1 MTVLTSPLRIPIPVT
16 DVASFVFSS
25 GTPTTRQTPQY
36 FDASNPS
43 KNFSLAQAEV
53 LVKQIAKGLEDLG
66 LQPNDKVL
74 LYSHNALFFPVL
86 LWGVLAGRCVFTAVA
101 GGASVKEVEYQL
113 RNSDAKLILAGSTQV
128 PVALDAASRVG
139 LPRDRVYLFCDP
151 EDISNDSSLPVQPWT
166 RIWRPADEVRSWSWK
181 RIQTLK
187 EAQETTAIINYS
199 SGCIS
204 HYNAIANSS
213 QLLAKRAIISNDHR
227 GKSRKERLDMA
238 GDRWLAPLPMYHAYG
253 QTYYCLNAARLGAKV
268 FIMKSFNVDQYLL
281 YMDIYRINF
290 MASVPAIMAT
300 LAKQPN
306 TSRYN
311 LRAVEIVT
319 SGSAP
324 LSAELGGIIEK
335 LYLRPGVTVK
345 QGWGMTEATCSIT
358 GFAPDE
364 EDDGRSIGWLNPNC
378 AARIE
383 KLEGRDFSGVAP
395 DGADVG
401 EIWVAGP
408 NVMKGYYKNPTA
420 TNETIVE
427 ENGLRWL
434 KTGDIGYFDQRGRM
448 YIVDRL
454 KVYHMCPNPR
464 IYNKLT
470 RIQELIKVKGLQ
482 VAPAELEQYLLTHPS
497 VADAAVVGARING
510 AEYPRAFVVRK
521 DDTVA
526 EHELFDMVK
535 AHFAPHK
542 WLTGGV
548 YFIDQIPRT
557 GSGKIMRRNLPVI
570 DESLPRSKL

>member
-1 MTVLTSPLRIPIPVT
+1 MTVLNSPLQIPIPIT
-16 DVASFVFSS
+16 DVASFVFTS
-25 GTPTTRQTPQY
+25 GTATTRQTPQY

-53 LVKQIAKGLEDLG
+53 FVKQIAKGLEVLG

-101 GGASVKEVEYQL
+101 GGASASEVEYQL
-113 RNSDAKLILAGSTQV
+113 RDSDAKIVLAGPEQV
-128 PVALDAASRVG
+128 SVALDAASRVG
-139 LPRDRVYLFCDP
+139 IPRDSVYLFCDP
-151 EDISNDSSLPVQPWT
+151 DDVSVYSSLPVQPWT
-166 RIWRPADEVRSWSWK
+166 RIWRPTEEVRSWSWK
-181 RIQTLK
+181 RIQTAQ

-204 HYNAIANSS
+204 HYNVVANSA
-213 QLLAKRAIISNDHR
+213 QLLAKRATVSNDQN

-253 QTYYCLNAARLGAKV
+253 QAYYCLNAARLGAKV
-268 FIMKSFNVDQYLL
+268 FVMKSFNVHQYLL

-306 TSRYN
+306 ASRYN
-311 LRAVEIVT
+311 LSAVETVT

-324 LSAELGGIIEK
+324 LSAELGRIIER

-345 QGWGMTEATCSIT
+345 QGWGMTETTCSIT
-358 GFAPDE
+358 GFAPDD

-378 AARIE
+378 SARIE
-383 KLEGRDFSGVAP
+383 KIEGRDFSGVAP
-395 DGADVG
+395 DGVDVG

-420 TNETIVE
+420 TKETIVKE
-427 ENGLRWL
+427 DGVRWL
-434 KTGDIGYFDQRGRM
+434 KTGDIGYFDHRGCI

-454 KVYHMCPNPR
+454 K
-464 IYNKLT
+464 LT
-470 RIQELIKVKGLQ
+470 WPQELIKVKGLQ
-482 VAPAELEQYLLTHPS
+482 VAPAELEQYLLTHPG
-497 VADAAVVGARING
+497 VADAAVVGARIND
-510 AEYPRAFVVRK
+510 AEYPRAFIVRK
-521 DDTVA
+521 IDTVT
-526 EHELFDMVK
+526 ESELLDMVK
-535 AHFAPHK
+535 TQFAPHK

-548 YFIDQIPRT
+548 YFVNQIPRT
-557 GSGKIMRRNLPVI
+557 GSGKIIRRKLPAI
-570 DESLPRSKL
+570 KDEFVPRSKL

>member
-1 MTVLTSPLRIPIPVT
+1 MTILTSPLRIPIPIT

-36 FDASNPS
+36 FDASKPS

-101 GGASVKEVEYQL
+101 GGASVNEVEYQL
-113 RNSDAKLILAGSTQV
+113 RDSEAKLILAGSAQV

-151 EDISNDSSLPVQPWT
+151 EDISNDSSLPAQPWT

-204 HYNAIANSS
+204 HYNVIANSA
-213 QLLAKRAIISNDHR
+213 QLLAKRAIISNDHK
-227 GKSRKERLDMA
+227 GKSRKERLDMT
-238 GDRWLAPLPMYHAYG
+238 GDRWLAPLPMYHAYVFLPIS
-253 QTYYCLNAARLGAKV
+253 QCPSLYSYYCLNAARLGAKV
-268 FIMKSFNVDQYLL
+268 FIMESFNADQYLL

-300 LAKQPN
+300 LAKRPN
-306 TSRYN
+306 ASLYN
-311 LRAVEIVT
+311 LRAVETVT

-324 LSAELGGIIEK
+324 LSAEVGRMIEK

-345 QGWGMTEATCSIT
+345 QGWGMTETTCSIT

-383 KLEGRDFSGVAP
+383 KIEGRDFSGVAP
-395 DGADVG
+395 DGVDVG

-408 NVMKGYYKNPTA
+408 NVMKGYYKNPIA
-420 TNETIVE
+420 TKETIVE

-434 KTGDIGYFDQRGRM
+434 RTGDIGYFDHRGRI

-454 KVYHMCPNPR
+454 
-464 IYNKLT
+464 KLT

-482 VAPAELEQYLLTHPS
+482 VAPAELEQYLLTHPG
-497 VADAAVVGARING
+497 VVDAAVVGARING

-521 DDTVA
+521 NDTVA
-526 EHELFDMVK
+526 DSELFDMVK

-557 GSGKIMRRNLPVI
+557 GSGKIMRRNLPAI
-570 DESLPRSKL
+570 DDKSLPRSKL